1 MIQDNQVIVN
11 LKDTGTAIDPE
22 ILPQLFS
29 TFASKSFEDIGFGLF
44 IAKSIETHYGKVWAK
59 DNIINTHREKA
70 STFTLLYQLSIDN
83 KMKR

>member
-1 MIQDNQVIVN
+1 LIQNTQVIV
-11 LKDTGTAIDPE
+11 KDTSTAIDPTK
-22 ILPQLFS
+22 LPQLIS
-29 TFASKSFEDIGFGLF
+29 KFASKSFEDTGLGLF
-44 IAKSIETHYGKVWAK
+44 VAKSIETHHGKVWAK

>member
-1 MIQDNQVIVN
+1 MIQNTQVIV
-11 LKDTGTAIDPE
+11 KDTSTAIDLTK
-22 ILPQLFS
+22 LPQLFS
-29 TFASKSFEDIGFGLF
+29 KFASKSFEDTGLGLF
-44 IAKSIETHYGKVWAK
+44 VAKSIETHHGKVWAK